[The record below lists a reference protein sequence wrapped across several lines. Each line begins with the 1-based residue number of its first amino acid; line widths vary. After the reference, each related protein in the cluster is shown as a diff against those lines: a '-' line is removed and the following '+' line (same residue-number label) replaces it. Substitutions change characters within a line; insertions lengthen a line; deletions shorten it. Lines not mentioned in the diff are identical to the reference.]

1 MEVWK
6 QRSGVIVTLFRV
18 HRLHVI
24 YYFPVLVL
32 LTSSSPDQ
40 TAPAQSLGILA
51 GGTICITSTA
61 FITSLLFYLVVYNV

>member
-6 QRSGVIVTLFRV
+6 KRSGVIVTLVCRV
-18 HRLHVI
+18 PRLHVI
-24 YYFPVLVL
+24 YFPVL
-32 LTSSSPDQ
+32 LTSSPPNQ

-61 FITSLLFYLVVYNV
+61 FITSLLFCLLCL